1 MWPVPMK
8 RLSTGPYLNAFKGLA
23 SRLLEFRLFEFRVLG
38 FRV

>member
-8 RLSTGPYLNAFKGLA
+8 RLSAGPYLNGFKGLV

-38 FRV
+38 LRV